1 MTASV
6 RAEVRA
12 TLKEAGLR
20 GSFLVRDLDSGDT
33 LGLDPDI
40 VIPLASLVKV
50 PLALTI
56 AERIESG
63 ELDPAMMID
72 VQPGQTATAGPVGI
86 SRFRHPARV
95 ALEDLL
101 YMTVSVS
108 DNAAADELFALA
120 PPADV
125 MSTLRAVGIAGITIR
140 HNMRPLMETPIERL
154 DASEAH
160 LAHALA
166 IGAGTP
172 DGAHLVT
179 QLNVSQTST
188 GTATTYAEVL
198 AEIWN
203 PQTIRPAAAARV
215 RELMRHNVFRQRLA
229 PDFASDSMTWY
240 SKTATLLNLRHEAG
254 VVEHADGQRIAV
266 IALSESLVPAA
277 VQPGAEAQIALA
289 ARRLHDEL
297 RAR

>member
-1 MTASV
+1 VTPSAQ
-6 RAEVRA
+6 AEVRA
-12 TLKEAGLR
+12 LLEEAGLR
-20 GSFLVRDLDSGDT
+20 GSFLVRDLDSGEM

-40 VIPLASLVKV
+40 VMPLASLAKL
-50 PLALTI
+50 PLAVTI
-56 AERIESG
+56 AERIEAG
-63 ELDPAMMID
+63 ELDPAAMID
-72 VQPGQTATAGPVGI
+72 VPSRAAATGGPVGI

-125 MSTLRAVGIAGITIR
+125 MATLKAVGVAGMTIR
-140 HNMRPLMETPIERL
+140 HDMRPLMETPVERL
-154 DASEAH
+154 GAGEAH

-166 IGAGTP
+166 IGAGTR

-179 QLNVSQTST
+179 QLDVSRTNT
-188 GTATTYAEVL
+188 GTATACADLLAEV
-198 AEIWN
+198 WS
-203 PQTIRPAAAARV
+203 PRTIRPAAAARV
-215 RELMRHNVFRQRLA
+215 RELLRHNVFRQRLA
-229 PDFASDSMTWY
+229 PDFTSDRMTWH

-254 VVEHADGQRIAV
+254 VVEHADGRRIAV
-266 IALSESLVPAA
+266 VALSESLVPAA
-277 VQPGAEAQIALA
+277 AQPGAEAQIAFA

>member
-1 MTASV
+1 MSASAQ
-6 RAEVRA
+6 AEVRA
-12 TLKEAGLR
+12 MLAEAGLR
-20 GSFLVRDLDSGDT
+20 GSFLVRDLDSGDV

-40 VIPLASLVKV
+40 VMPLASLVKV
-50 PLALTI
+50 PLAITI
-56 AERIESG
+56 AERIEAG
-63 ELDPAMMID
+63 TLDPATMID
-72 VQPGQTATAGPVGI
+72 VPPGDVAGRGPVGI

-125 MSTLRAVGIAGITIR
+125 MSTLRAVGVGGITIR
-140 HNMRPLMETPIERL
+140 HDMRPLMETPIERL
-154 DASEAH
+154 GADEAH

-166 IGAGTP
+166 IGAGTE

-179 QLNVSQTST
+179 QLDVSRTNT
-188 GTATTYAEVL
+188 GTATACADVL
-198 AEIWN
+198 AEIWS
-203 PQTIRPAAAARV
+203 PRTIRPASAARV
-215 RELMRHNVFRQRLA
+215 RELLRHNVFRQRLA
-229 PDFASDSMTWY
+229 PDFTSDRMAWS

-266 IALSESLVPAA
+266 VALSESLVPAA
-277 VQPGAEAQIALA
+277 AQPGAEAQIALA

>member
-1 MTASV
+1 VTAGTQ
-6 RAEVRA
+6 AEVRA
-12 TLKEAGLR
+12 ALGEAGLR
-20 GSFLVRDLDSGDT
+20 GSFLVRDLDSGHE
-33 LGLDPDI
+33 LVLDADL
-40 VIPLASLVKV
+40 VMPLASLVKV
-50 PLALTI
+50 PLAITI
-56 AERIESG
+56 AERIEAG
-63 ELDPAMMID
+63 ELDPATMID
-72 VQPGQTATAGPVGI
+72 VAPGHVATGGPVGI
-86 SRFRHPARV
+86 SRFGHPARV

-125 MSTLRAVGIAGITIR
+125 MATLRAIGVAGITVR
-140 HNMRPLMETPIERL
+140 HNMRPLAETPIERL
-154 DASEAH
+154 DRDEAH

-166 IGAGTP
+166 IGAGTR

-179 QLNVSQTST
+179 QLDVSRTNT
-188 GTATTYAEVL
+188 GTAAACADVL
-198 AEIWN
+198 AEIWC
-203 PQTIRPAAAARV
+203 PRAIRPAAAERV
-215 RELMRHNVFRQRLA
+215 RELLRHNVFRQRLA
-229 PDFASDSMTWY
+229 PDFTSDGMTWF

-266 IALSESLVPAA
+266 VALSESLVPAA
-277 VQPGAEAQIALA
+277 AQPAAEAHIALA

>member
-1 MTASV
+1 VTPGV
-6 RAEVRA
+6 QAEVRA
-12 TLKEAGLR
+12 TLREAGLR
-20 GSFLVRDLDSGDT
+20 GSFLVRDLDSGDS
-33 LGLDPDI
+33 LAVDPD
-40 VIPLASLVKV
+40 VVLPLASLAKV
-50 PLALTI
+50 PLAVTI

-63 ELDPAMMID
+63 ELDPAMRID
-72 VQPGQTATAGPVGI
+72 VPPGHIGTAGPVGI
-86 SRFRHPARV
+86 ARFRHPARV

-101 YMTVSVS
+101 YLAVSVS

-120 PPADV
+120 APAEV
-125 MSTLRAVGIAGITIR
+125 MATLDTAGIGGITIR
-140 HNMRPLMETPIERL
+140 HDMRPLMETPVERMP
-154 DASEAH
+154 AGEAH

-166 IGAGTP
+166 IGAGTR

-179 QLNVSQTST
+179 QLDVSRTNT
-188 GTATTYAEVL
+188 GTAAACADVL
-198 AEIWN
+198 DELWN
-203 PQTIRPAAAARV
+203 PRAISPAAATRV

-229 PDFASDSMTWY
+229 PDFTSDAMTWS

-266 IALSESLVPAA
+266 VALSESLVPAA
-277 VQPGAEAQIALA
+277 VQPGAEAQISLA

>member
-1 MTASV
+1 MSASAQADV
-6 RAEVRA
+6 RDVLE
-12 TLKEAGLR
+12 EGGLR

-33 LGLDPDI
+33 IAVDPD
-40 VIPLASLVKV
+40 VVLPLASLVKV
-50 PLALTI
+50 PLAITI
-56 AERIESG
+56 AERIETG
-63 ELDPAMMID
+63 ELDPATRID
-72 VQPGQTATAGPVGI
+72 VPPGRVTTIGPVGI
-86 SRFRHPARV
+86 SRFRHPARI

-101 YMTVSVS
+101 YMAVSAS
-108 DNAAADELFALA
+108 DNSAADELFALA

-125 MSTLRAVGIAGITIR
+125 MATLGRAGIAGITIR
-140 HNMRPLMETPIERL
+140 HDMRPLMETPVERL
-154 DASEAH
+154 RAGEAH

-166 IGAGTP
+166 IGAGTQ

-179 QLNVSQTST
+179 QLDVSQTNT
-188 GTATTYAEVL
+188 GTATACADVL

-203 PQTIRPAAAARV
+203 PRTIHPAAATRV
-215 RELMRHNVFRQRLA
+215 RDLLRHNVFRQRLA
-229 PDFASDSMTWY
+229 PEFTSDAMTWY

-266 IALSESLVPAA
+266 VALSESLVPAA
-277 VQPGAEAQIALA
+277 AQPGAEAQIALA